1 MREDRQN
8 TDSQQPQL
16 SWENAKMAKRE
27 WSRGESNP
35 RPLECDSSALPAELR
50 PHRMRHDGAGRRGQ
64 AIPRRPRESNRRAR
78 EWSALHRRRPHVD
91 DRVTVGRQGCATLP
105 LPPALAA
112 ALPSADL
119 LHRRHLEPA
128 TDLLRQAFGPEQVRC
143 ARCFATRLIGH
154 RERPRAQQSA
164 HHHHR
169 QQGAHGDGRSTRR
182 AGR

>member
-50 PHRMRHDGAGRRGQ
+50 PHRTRHDGAGRRTQ
-64 AIPRRPRESNRRAR
+64 AIARRPRESNRQAPG
-78 EWSALHRRRPHVD
+78 WSSFRRRGLQVD
-91 DRVTVGRQGCATLP
+91 DHVTVGRQRRAALRS
-105 LPPALAA
+105 PPAVAA
-112 ALPSADL
+112 ALPAADL

-128 TDLLRQAFGPEQVRC
+128 ADLLCQALGSEQICC
-143 ARCFATRLIGH
+143 ARCFAPRLIDH
-154 RERPRAQQSA
+154 RESPRAQQSA
-164 HHHHR
+164 HHHYR
-169 QQGAHGDGRSTRR
+169 QQRAHEAHRSTGR